1 MAKEYTNY
9 WMFQGEPL
17 MEVPKDASG
26 FVYLIIDKE
35 NGMKYIGKKSFWSK
49 RKLKKTADVECC
61 KSSESLMIQQKYQ
74 VWYHTEA
81 LPSSPFAKT
90 IPF

>member
-1 MAKEYTNY
+1 MKKTACKL
-9 WMFQGEPL
+9 L
-17 MEVPKDASG
+17 MIS
-26 FVYLIIDKE
+26 
-35 NGMKYIGKKSFWSK
+35 W

-81 LPSSPFAKT
+81 LPSAPFAKT